1 MKLKFI
7 NLLLAAFLLIGS
19 AQALTS
25 CKDTDE
31 DLYAQLRD
39 ENLSLQKNLQDQI
52 NVLNQQVSALQS
64 LTDAL
69 DTQIK
74 GLEASLSEY
83 AKKSDL
89 KDWLLKSEFNTT
101 LDNYIAAVS
110 AYKNLKEVL
119 DALKATQDEVTNAHG
134 DFNNIGDR
142 FVNIEGRLTTLEQT
156 LQNYSTLVSDVATLN
171 NFMQT
176 TTATLE
182 QLGIDSAQYKIDI
195 AALQSDVTVLNTF
208 MNNWAPKLGLI
219 EQNAADALAQA
230 NQNKADIDAL
240 TLTYQQLQQL
250 VLNNQTANEAAIAA
264 INTKIGEIEGK
275 LQTILDDYM
284 TSDAVDTAIA
294 DAISGLA
301 TKDAVEA
308 LADAL
313 RKEAQENLDAVE
325 ARLQAQINECI
336 IRLNGL
342 DTKVAEITSQIAEIQ
357 GDLADIKADIVKNTN
372 AIEAVEKSLNSVLVR
387 VFNLEN
393 RISNIIIQATENPVL
408 GYLNTPFGIE
418 STFLMN
424 YMGESENNVNFPNF
438 YYDGVEYDG
447 ELILTDADIAFLQS
461 CGITGAESYTAGQT
475 LFADNDGNLGKVY
488 LTLNPANIDL
498 TGKDFTVVNSQ
509 NKVMPI
515 ELKNLRPST
524 KELTFGYS
532 RSKAEAT
539 SPNGFYEADA
549 TVAAGDVPA
558 IRVVVDKELKAAA
571 KKVLKERNA
580 ASLLALGNAVYNQF
594 NGFLP
599 ALGIRAAWQ
608 ESDGAE
614 TPKTIEQSVY
624 SKYGLG
630 AATFNPLSYKFLYGK
645 SFRHDFALPDISA
658 LLDDYKFDFTGND
671 LNISFDPITIQG
683 VTVNFQLTITPPTIS
698 DLGEI
703 KIEIPNYPTTVDPAT
718 GSIISSWEALTPEQ
732 QADTQHWLMGAYDEL
747 RGTHYATRV
756 ISTELGPDSDVVTG
770 INAALQPTFD
780 QLANLG
786 TDINGQL
793 QSVID
798 SLVGQIQGQV
808 NGMMTSLQNQV
819 NTSLGQILENLQNQV
834 NGKIDM
840 IGNKIMNNALYSR
853 LQAIINKFN
862 GVLADPNHYLQPVL
876 LYSLQGQSY
885 GMFSQAKALP
895 SQFTGNGNAV
905 MLTPTTY
912 TGEIV
917 TPAFKKFVAVTN
929 VYKSSDYSVNAQA
942 GDAKCKALAEAAN
955 AQPYMNE
962 VVSGE
967 RRTIPFSYEGGKGYT
982 YEIVYQALDY
992 SGVTSTSKYY
1002 VSIK

>member
-39 ENLSLQKNLQDQI
+39 DNLTLQKNLEAQLDVLKGQI
-52 NVLNQQVSALQS
+52 TALET
-64 LTDAL
+64 LTGTLSTKIND
-69 DTQIK
+69 
-74 GLEASLSEY
+74 LEAKLGEY

-89 KDWLLKSEFNTT
+89 DEYLKKSEFNST
-101 LDNYIAAVS
+101 LDTYIATVS

-134 DFNNIGDR
+134 DYDNIGAR
-142 FVNIEGRLTTLEQT
+142 FVAIESQLSNLQETLK
-156 LQNYSTLVSDVATLN
+156 NYSTLVNNVNGLMTDVDGLKT
-171 NFMQT
+171 
-176 TTATLE
+176 
-182 QLGIDSAQYKIDI
+182 
-195 AALQSDVTVLNTF
+195 DVTALNTF
-208 MNNWAPKLGLI
+208 MNNWSPKLGLI
-219 EQNAADALAQA
+219 EQNAANALALA

-250 VLNNQTANEAAIAA
+250 VLDNQTANDAAIAA
-264 INTKIGEIEGK
+264 INTKMGEIEGK

-294 DAISGLA
+294 NAISGLA
-301 TKDAVEA
+301 TQEAVEA

-313 RKEAQENLDAVE
+313 RQEAKENLEALE
-325 ARLQAQINECI
+325 ARLQAQINTCI
-336 IRLNGL
+336 MRLNGL
-342 DTKVAEITSQIAEIQ
+342 DTKVAAIESEIAALQSELT
-357 GDLADIKADIVKNTN
+357 DIKADIAKNTT
-372 AIEAVEKSLNSVLVR
+372 AIETLQKSLDSVLVR

-393 RISNIIIQATENPVL
+393 RISNIIIQATANPVL
-408 GYLNTPFGIE
+408 GYLNSPFGIQ
-418 STFLMN
+418 SNFLMN

-447 ELILTDADIAFLQS
+447 ELILTDADIALLQS
-461 CGITGAESYTAGQT
+461 CGITGAVSYAAGET
-475 LFADNDGNLGKVY
+475 LFADNDGNLGTVY

-498 TGKDFTVVNSQ
+498 EGKDFTVVNSQ

-515 ELKNLRPST
+515 ELKNLRPS
-524 KELTFGYS
+524 KEELTFGYS
-532 RSKAEAT
+532 RSKAIET
-539 SPNGFYEADA
+539 SPNGFYEADV
-549 TVAAGDVPA
+549 TVAPGDVPA
-558 IRVVVDKELKAAA
+558 LRVVVDKELKAAA
-571 KKVLKERNA
+571 KKVLKERSA
-580 ASLLALGNAVYNQF
+580 SSLLALGNAVYNQF

-624 SKYGLG
+624 SQYGLG

-645 SFRHDFALPDISA
+645 SFRHNFHLPDISA
-658 LLDDYKFDFTGND
+658 LLDEYKFNFTDNG
-671 LNISFDPITIQG
+671 LNIEFQPITIQG
-683 VTVNFQLTITPPTIS
+683 VNVNFSLNINPSIG
-698 DLGEI
+698 DL
-703 KIEIPNYPTTVDPAT
+703 
-718 GSIISSWEALTPEQ
+718 
-732 QADTQHWLMGAYDEL
+732 
-747 RGTHYATRV
+747 
-756 ISTELGPDSDVVTG
+756 
-770 INAALQPTFD
+770 
-780 QLANLG
+780 NLG
-786 TDINGQL
+786 TVSTTTNVVIDDFPIGVDDDGNLITESKVIPVDVNIDLNQSDLSSNLSSAIEEALQNALSGLDGEINSQL
-793 QSVID
+793 QGVID
-798 SLVGQIQGQV
+798 SLIGQIQGQV
-808 NGMMTSLQNQV
+808 NDMMSSLQNQV
-819 NTSLGQILENLQNQV
+819 NTSLGDILENLQNQV

-876 LYSLQGQSY
+876 LYSIQGQSY
-885 GMFSQAKALP
+885 GMFSQAKGLP

-955 AQPYMNE
+955 AQPYINE

-967 RRTIPFSYEGGKGYT
+967 RRTIPFTYEGGKGYT